1 MYVKRDTDILR
12 RHQRLIRKF
21 CSKDAACC
29 DITIFCNAVVVG
41 WFCLVLN
48 VACFLQLI
56 YGTYL
61 RARLFFISFARK
73 TTSSSRLVQPAMDP
87 RRRHNQRP
95 PPPSS
100 SLPPNPA
107 TYNAP
112 PNSYGGSYPDTRQY
126 QGHNGA
132 HSTPQG
138 YRSAPPPQ
146 PPYGAFSGEQRAFPP
161 SNMPN
166 YPPSGPPDPRM
177 RPSQD
182 PRSRLS
188 GPQGTYNTPTPPSGH
203 TPPSLPNYG
212 TPPISAPTIPLPSQ
226 QSHQQFYTPP
236 SGPTPSLPG
245 AMPAG
250 VISEPANGFVDK
262 DVPQGRRRPLFCVV
276 CASNNVSIVFLVCP
290 P

>member
-1 MYVKRDTDILR
+1 
-12 RHQRLIRKF
+12 
-21 CSKDAACC
+21 
-29 DITIFCNAVVVG
+29 
-41 WFCLVLN
+41 
-48 VACFLQLI
+48 
-56 YGTYL
+56 
-61 RARLFFISFARK
+61 
-73 TTSSSRLVQPAMDP
+73 MDP

-112 PNSYGGSYPDTRQY
+112 PNSYQGSYPDARQY
-126 QGHNGA
+126 QGHSAA
-132 HSTPQG
+132 HNNPPQG
-138 YRSAPPPQ
+138 YRSAPPSQ

-161 SNMPN
+161 NNTSN
-166 YPPSGPPDPRM
+166 YPPSGPPPDPRL

-188 GPQGTYNTPTPPSGH
+188 GSQGHYNTPTPPPGH
-203 TPPSLPNYG
+203 TPPLSNYG
-212 TPPISAPTIPLPSQ
+212 TPPIPAPTLPLSLQ
-226 QSHQQFYTPP
+226 QSQQQFYMPP
-236 SGPTPSLPG
+236 GGPMSSFPS

-276 CASNNVSIVFLVCP
+276 CASNNVSSIVSSRLCSLTKQPQNRSMEAHYVLK
-290 P
+290 